1 MNSASVIGISLQ
13 ILSYLLHDSQSLHLF
28 KLIGSE
34 VFVPIQVARMG
45 KSLLSEESS
54 NQTLFRV
61 VDQKPFSVT
70 LQFDF
75 PPNRSDSET
84 TIELQYKRVPYKDD
98 AHPDSILDNPV
109 IKSFTVDKDIDSY
122 NFTIMDVPKGKY
134 IICAMNL
141 TSDVMFEPELN
152 TTFECIEVYIE
163 KYGGHSEYNN

>member
-1 MNSASVIGISLQ
+1 M
-13 ILSYLLHDSQSLHLF
+13 F
-28 KLIGSE
+28 KMIGSE
-34 VFVPIQVARMG
+34 VFIPIQVARMG
-45 KSLLSEESS
+45 KSMLRGEES

-75 PPNRSDSET
+75 PPNRSDADT
-84 TIELQYKRVPYKDD
+84 TIELQYKRVPYKDN

-109 IKSFTVDKDIDSY
+109 IESFTVDKSIDSY

-141 TSDVMFEPELN
+141 TSDVMFEPDPN
-152 TTFECIEVYIE
+152 TTFECIEVFIK
-163 KYGGHSEYNN
+163 KYGGHSKCNYLKSTRYIIIDKGLHSEYLINSVQS

>member
-1 MNSASVIGISLQ
+1 MNPASVNGMSLN
-13 ILSYLLHDSQSLHLF
+13 IFFFLLHYSQSMHVF
-28 KLIGSE
+28 KLLGSE

-45 KSLLSEESS
+45 KSMLNGEQS

-75 PPNRSDSET
+75 PPNRSDDT

-109 IKSFTVDKDIDSY
+109 IESFKVTKDIETY

-141 TSDVMFEPELN
+141 TSDVMFEPDPN
-152 TTFECIEVYIE
+152 TTFECIEVFIE
-163 KYGGHSEYNN
+163 KYGGHSEFIS

>member
-1 MNSASVIGISLQ
+1 MNSALVNGISLQ
-13 ILSYLLHDSQSLHLF
+13 ILSCLLHSSQSLHLF

-61 VDQKPFSVT
+61 VDQKAFSVT

-109 IKSFTVDKDIDSY
+109 IESFTVHKDIDSY